1 MNTTDV
7 IILVWMAGLA
17 VFAIVTFAFIA
28 KYLFDRGL
36 ADRNHP
42 APNILDFYKT
52 YMAHTR
58 KRTGRIGMTFWI
70 HSLSAG
76 AFITTGV
83 AYTIIRFVLPRVM

>member
-1 MNTTDV
+1 
-7 IILVWMAGLA
+7 MAGA
-17 VFAIVTFAFIA
+17 AAIAAGAFASVV

-58 KRTGRIGMTFWI
+58 KTTGRIGMAFWI
-70 HSLSAG
+70 HSVSAG
-76 AFITTGV
+76 AFITIGV
-83 AYTIIRFVLPRVM
+83 VYTIIRFVLPRVM